1 MFFLLQL
8 KVADDV
14 VNGTGK
20 VVCMKGQCHNRLI
33 EFHTLLVQYH
43 VFFSQFGSSAYGRGG
58 GGEGSCSPPQILG
71 NSVFWGSKRKF
82 GQSQI
87 LKTSPCLFSYFEDLN
102 INLNSA

>member
-20 VVCMKGQCHNRLI
+20 VVCMKGQCHNRLNI

-43 VFFSQFGSSAYGRGG
+43 AFFPSSA
-58 GGEGSCSPPQILG
+58 I
-71 NSVFWGSKRKF
+71 
-82 GQSQI
+82 
-87 LKTSPCLFSYFEDLN
+87 
-102 INLNSA
+102 